1 MWIDH
6 PKIEGEFII
15 YKNEGD
21 FTIYKIEGEFIIY
34 KYSKTY
40 IKRSPLGQRKNVL
53 IRQVTY

>member
-1 MWIDH
+1 VWIDH

-15 YKNEGD
+15 YKIEGD
-21 FTIYKIEGEFIIY
+21 ITIYKIEGEFIIY